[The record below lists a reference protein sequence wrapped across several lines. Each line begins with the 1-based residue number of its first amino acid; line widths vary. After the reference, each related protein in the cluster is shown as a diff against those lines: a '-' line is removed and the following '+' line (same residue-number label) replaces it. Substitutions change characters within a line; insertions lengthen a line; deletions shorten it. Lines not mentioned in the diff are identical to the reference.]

1 MGGAPTLP
9 PVGLTCTGP
18 QEGAPEATCQ
28 IQAATSTPSVHRSAP
43 RSPRQDHHRAPHDAN
58 SRLQTGGITTIGPRH
73 ADDTPPRASYG
84 RNSPHRYIT
93 TKVARNFLRSFFE
106 TARKHCNSNVL
117 NSMFEILAGELRATL
132 LGNHSGISHRRGHRR
147 EGHRRAWLRC
157 PWAVAGPGRASR
169 RRAERSSRRGRL
181 AGGPPSTGTTSSPAR
196 QHTTRHPEHQWH
208 HKQPRNANARQP
220 VRAAAR
226 SRN

>member
-1 MGGAPTLP
+1 MLALLFTA
-9 PVGLTCTGP
+9 GP
-18 QEGAPEATCQ
+18 FRWQCGRPAHAATCR
-28 IQAATSTPSVHRSAP
+28 INVHRPTGRGPGGHLSDPGGTSTPSAHSSTP
-43 RSPRQDHHRAPHDAN
+43 RSPHQDHHQDPHDAN

-84 RNSPHRYIT
+84 RNSPHRCIT
-93 TKVARNFLRSFFE
+93 TKVARNFPRSFFE
-106 TARKHCNSNVL
+106 TARKRCNSNVL

-181 AGGPPSTGTTSSPAR
+181 AGGPPPTGTTSSPA
-196 QHTTRHPEHQWH
+196 
-208 HKQPRNANARQP
+208 
-220 VRAAAR
+220 
-226 SRN
+226 

>member
-1 MGGAPTLP
+1 MGGTPTLP

-73 ADDTPPRASYG
+73 AGDTPPRASYG
-84 RNSPHRYIT
+84 SNSPHRCIT
-93 TKVARNFLRSFFE
+93 TKVARNFPRSFFE
-106 TARKHCNSNVL
+106 TARKRCNSNVL

-132 LGNHSGISHRRGHRR
+132 LGNHSDISTEEATGV
-147 EGHRRAWLRC
+147 GA
-157 PWAVAGPGRASR
+157 
-169 RRAERSSRRGRL
+169 L
-181 AGGPPSTGTTSSPAR
+181 AGSEAWPQR
-196 QHTTRHPEHQWH
+196 RW
-208 HKQPRNANARQP
+208 
-220 VRAAAR
+220 AAATPGQSGHSNTNAADVKGTGR
-226 SRN
+226 PGSASMNRLTPNKSRT

>member
-18 QEGAPEATCQ
+18 QEGAHVAACQ
-28 IQAATSTPSVHRSAP
+28 AQAATSTPNAHSSAP

-84 RNSPHRYIT
+84 SNSPHRCIT
-93 TKVARNFLRSFFE
+93 TKVARNFPRSFFE
-106 TARKHCNSNVL
+106 TTRKRCNSNVF

-181 AGGPPSTGTTSSPAR
+181 AGGPPPTGTTSSPA
-196 QHTTRHPEHQWH
+196 
-208 HKQPRNANARQP
+208 
-220 VRAAAR
+220 
-226 SRN
+226 

>member
-1 MGGAPTLP
+1 MGPSGGSVGGAPTLP

-84 RNSPHRYIT
+84 SNSPHRCIA
-93 TKVARNFLRSFFE
+93 TKVARNFPRSFFK
-106 TARKHCNSNVL
+106 TARKRCNSNVL
-117 NSMFEILAGELRATL
+117 NSMFEILAEELRATL
-132 LGNHSGISHRRGHRR
+132 LGNHSGISHRRG
-147 EGHRRAWLRC
+147 
-157 PWAVAGPGRASR
+157 R
-169 RRAERSSRRGRL
+169 RR
-181 AGGPPSTGTTSSPAR
+181 
-196 QHTTRHPEHQWH
+196 PEHQRRH
-208 HKQPRNANARQP
+208 RQSQTP
-220 VRAAAR
+220 GSTDVKGTGRPGSASMNGLTPNK
-226 SRN
+226 SRT